1 MTAARW
7 RLPVLA
13 AGALLVLAGCGGES
27 EATVPPT
34 SDDAVP
40 AGAVTLVE
48 TRPQQVGEARVVAF
62 DVRDQEASVGVS
74 QGAGP
79 AQSTSVSVGD
89 VVPIEGEDWQVV
101 SIRQGEEGDGA
112 PGSKSGQ
119 VVIAP
124 PG

>member
-1 MTAARW
+1 MTGARW

-13 AGALLVLAGCGGES
+13 ASALLVLSGCAGES

-62 DVRDQEASVGVS
+62 DVREEAASVGVS

-79 AQSTSVSVGD
+79 AATAAVAVGD
-89 VVPIEGEDWQVV
+89 VVSIEGEDWQVV
-101 SIRQGEEGDGA
+101 RIEAGEGGDGA
-112 PGSKSGQ
+112 PGSKTGQ